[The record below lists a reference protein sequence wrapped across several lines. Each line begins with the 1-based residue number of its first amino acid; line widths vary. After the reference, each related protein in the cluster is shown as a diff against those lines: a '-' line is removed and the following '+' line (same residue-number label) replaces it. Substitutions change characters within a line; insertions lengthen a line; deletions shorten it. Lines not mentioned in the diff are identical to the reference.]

1 MGSKDLSVRQG
12 LTVSKVDQWI
22 SNAINGGERN
32 NNRSSESSSSE
43 NTIDEML
50 RHSQVKK
57 HGTFGRLSA
66 SQQNLVTSVVSVMQ
80 DKVAGDAK
88 QNAEAL
94 KDIILAE
101 REALKA
107 MSHSFASTAKSLYQL
122 PLIGSLKKA
131 DDIKDVA
138 SEGFSNS
145 ARYDEELVE
154 SGNDTEPQMS
164 PDMGGQNR
172 LWSSFFSWGNMISI
186 AAIVLLVLVVKTSVE
201 TANFETQYH
210 NAISDVDTLELSLGA
225 KEKKYEGVLSELQFA
240 NIKIASLESDLEGF
254 KNNAMQKQDTLENTI
269 QKQDNQLRKLQLLS
283 STTQASLNAEIRALQ
298 TEVGLFKGKEID
310 GEQQN
315 EIWKQLAKERKE
327 ELNQLQSQILALS
340 ELSKGGANKEEDS
353 GWSLF

>member
-1 MGSKDLSVRQG
+1 MGSKELSVRQG

-22 SNAINGGERN
+22 SNAIEGGEGN
-32 NNRSSESSSSE
+32 KHRSNGNDSNE

-66 SQQNLVTSVVSVMQ
+66 SQQNLITSVVSVMQ

-88 QNAEAL
+88 QNAETL

-107 MSHSFASTAKSLYQL
+107 MSHSFTSTAKSLYQL

-131 DDIKDVA
+131 DDIKDVT
-138 SEGFSNS
+138 SEGFSKS
-145 ARYDEELVE
+145 RYDEEIIGSEKNGSDQGV
-154 SGNDTEPQMS
+154 
-164 PDMGGQNR
+164 
-172 LWSSFFSWGNMISI
+172 SSDIGRRNSWVHFFSWGNMISI

-210 NAISDVDTLELSLGA
+210 NAISEVDTLELSLEA
-225 KEKKYEGVLSELQFA
+225 KEKKYEGLLSELQLA
-240 NIKIASLESDLEGF
+240 NVKIAGLESNISGS
-254 KNNAMQKQDTLENTI
+254 KHNAEQKQVMLEATI

-283 STTQASLNAEIRALQ
+283 SSTQTTLKAEIKALQ
-298 TEVGLFKGKEID
+298 TEVAQFKGKEID
-310 GEQQN
+310 GAQQN

-340 ELSKGGANKEEDS
+340 ELSRKDASAEEES